1 MVIGK
6 LLRKVKKALDD
17 APDERPVTE
26 SVADDWNN
34 AYKGSGDPEEVTRSV
49 GSSTGPVVVFENLD
63 VRLEVKKGTT
73 ILDAAIA
80 ADIDL
85 DHYCGGMASCG
96 SCRIQ
101 ILPGS
106 VVSEMD
112 MMEEATLDV
121 VLEHDDDRLGCQ
133 TKVLGEVRVLVPDQD

>member
-1 MVIGK
+1 MSHFKRRGVITSAVSAR
-6 LLRKVKKALDD
+6 LSFL
-17 APDERPVTE
+17 E
-26 SVADDWNN
+26 
-34 AYKGSGDPEEVTRSV
+34 GSGDRGEVTRSV